1 MTGYGKASGTYGT
14 SRLEAEVRSLNSKSQ
29 DISVKVPP
37 VFKGIEMEIRQLAG
51 ELLGR
56 GKIDIYVNLE
66 GNGQQGFSLHRENA
80 RAALALIRELEE
92 LAGSK
97 GTDDTL
103 SLLLRFPEVI
113 QSGSVTANQALC
125 DEALSLVKE
134 ACQTVAVFRSTEG
147 IKLEADI
154 SVRISQIGV
163 LLERVEQFEN
173 QRIADKKKKLQA
185 ALDSLALP
193 PADPQRL
200 EQEMI
205 FYLEKFDF
213 TEEKVRL
220 AQHLAFFKQC
230 MQNETEQGRKLGF
243 ICQEIGREIN
253 TLGSKAYDADIQK
266 LVVLMKDEL
275 EKIREQLGNIL

>member
-1 MTGYGKASGTYGT
+1 MTGYGKASGTVGT
-14 SRLEAEVRSLNSKSQ
+14 ARLEAEVRSLNSKSQ
-29 DISVKVPP
+29 DISVKLPP
-37 VFKGIEMEIRQLAG
+37 SLKSIEMDIRQLAG

-56 GKIDIYVNLE
+56 GKIDVYVSLE

-92 LAGSK
+92 LSGSK
-97 GTDDTL
+97 GSDDYL

-113 QSGSVTANQALC
+113 QSGGETDNQALY
-125 DEALSLVKE
+125 DEALRLVKE
-134 ACQTVAVFRSTEG
+134 ACQAVAVFRSTEG
-147 IKLEADI
+147 YKLQTDITLRIK
-154 SVRISQIGV
+154 QIGT
-163 LLERVEQFEN
+163 LLKQVEIYEN
-173 QRIADKKKKLQA
+173 QRFADKKKKLQA
-185 ALDSLALP
+185 ALDGLALP

-220 AQHLAFFKQC
+220 GQHLTFFEQC
-230 MQNETEQGRKLGF
+230 MQEENEQGRKLGF